1 MENRAPLARYNFGY
15 PMGERDSGRTAAKFH
30 GGNTF
35 QLLSMT
41 GAANAISWI
50 ELSPSFRYHDF
61 LGVVCIRYVEMVPVI
76 IYNFFIINFIN

>member
-1 MENRAPLARYNFGY
+1 
-15 PMGERDSGRTAAKFH
+15 MGERDSGRTAAEFH
-30 GGNTF
+30 GGHTL

-50 ELSPSFRYHDF
+50 ELSPSFRYHGF